1 MHVMFVCVFR
11 ERESLRER
19 ERDLQTNSNSLN
31 ERDIFKHQTQ
41 LWEREGGEKEGERD
55 LELNDKYM

>member
-1 MHVMFVCVFR
+1 MCLK
-11 ERESLRER
+11 RESHSRER
-19 ERDLQTNSNSLN
+19 ERKRFTKNSNSLN